1 MKFGTSRHIEL
12 KNSATKRSAGQ
23 SMVEIA
29 LTLPLLILIVI
40 VLIDFGIVFASYLS
54 LVNATREGSVFAAM
68 YPQLAI
74 ANVSQCVAQ
83 SGSPTVSS
91 PPETGLSYTGA
102 TCSVPADDQSYG
114 GGGGY
119 TSTVTIWNEY
129 ADRIKNDVFV
139 VVGESLKASQLADQ
153 DILYIDRP
161 ILNSGCGNASG
172 CPITVTVRYR
182 IHTFTS
188 DMSLP
193 GYGRFGLPNYYE
205 IKYSVGMPIR

>member
-1 MKFGTSRHIEL
+1 MKFEISRQPKL
-12 KNSATKRSAGQ
+12 KIIARKHSTGQ

-54 LVNATREGSVFAAM
+54 LVNATREGAVFAAM
-68 YPQLAI
+68 YPQLASSTCGSNPHDLVFSYSGTACAI
-74 ANVSQCVAQ
+74 SQ
-83 SGSPTVSS
+83 
-91 PPETGLSYTGA
+91 
-102 TCSVPADDQSYG
+102 DDQSYG
-114 GGGGY
+114 GGGGVY
-119 TSTVTIWNEY
+119 TSTVTIWKEY
-129 ADRIKNDVFV
+129 TNRIKNDVFV
-139 VVGESLKASQLADQ
+139 VVGEQLKASQLADQ

-161 ILNSGCGNASG
+161 VLRNGCGYTAG

-182 IHTFTS
+182 VHTFTS

-205 IKYSVGMPIR
+205 IKYSVGMPIRGF